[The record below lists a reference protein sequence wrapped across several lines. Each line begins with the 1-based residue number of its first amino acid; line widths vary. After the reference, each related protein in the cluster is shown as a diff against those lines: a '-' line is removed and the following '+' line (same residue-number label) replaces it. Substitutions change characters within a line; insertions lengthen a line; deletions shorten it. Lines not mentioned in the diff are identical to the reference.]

1 MNFIDLWW
9 SFALIIIGSYLLG
22 SMNNAIILSKFMG
35 KDIRKLGSGNPG
47 TMNVSRTLGLKAA
60 VLVLFL
66 DILKGVIPTLIATF
80 AFGDSLFE
88 ASTLPVSVMAKYM
101 AGFFAVLGHIFPCY
115 YRFKGGKGI
124 ATTIGVFLVCNPL
137 FGIIFAIVALL
148 FILVTGIGSMGSF
161 LGTTPP
167 AIIASMNIYRDYLV
181 KEPVMEFKIAY
192 LIFVNAFIMG
202 IVVLTWIAHRQNI
215 KRLLSGDEHPTEWL
229 QMIKD
234 ISLKKRIKKQK
245 EEEAKKANKDGENLS
260 LPQDVVEN
268 SDNSNNLDGENLP
281 QSQQN
286 LDNETTAETAE
297 NVAQTASEN
306 AEENDTQTASETAE
320 EKVETISCDA

>member
-115 YRFKGGKGI
+115 YRFKGG
-124 ATTIGVFLVCNPL
+124 
-137 FGIIFAIVALL
+137 
-148 FILVTGIGSMGSF
+148 TGIGSMGSF

-245 EEEAKKANKDGENLS
+245 EEEAKKTNKDGENLS

-297 NVAQTASEN
+297 NVETSASEN
-306 AEENDTQTASETAE
+306 AEENVVQTANETAE